1 MKNKKIILP
10 KELLSE
16 LIKFIPLNLKW
27 VQIRVSLTFDIIILK
42 HQRKLFKILKEDIE
56 SLLDQIVKTFE
67 GVVSEK
73 YLDLQFL
80 KHLIS
85 RIEDFPSMVEAFTE
99 SSPQIPMPNYVWPE
113 FAVYL
118 TDKQLK
124 KCFGDRKKAL
134 IGIFNDFLEI
144 FRPISPHAVPDL
156 KEWKRFLQVMLSAAK
171 KVKLYADT
179 NCDKEEEA

>member
-1 MKNKKIILP
+1 MSSSSSNGNGNEEFDQGQFL
-10 KELLSE
+10 KEQE
-16 LIKFIPLNLKW
+16 ERIVN
-27 VQIRVSLTFDIIILK
+27 RD
-42 HQRKLFKILKEDIE
+42 LKEDIE

-85 RIEDFPSMVEAFTE
+85 RIE
-99 SSPQIPMPNYVWPE
+99 
-113 FAVYL
+113 
-118 TDKQLK
+118 
-124 KCFGDRKKAL
+124 
-134 IGIFNDFLEI
+134 
-144 FRPISPHAVPDL
+144 
-156 KEWKRFLQVMLSAAK
+156 VMLSAAK